1 MRNILDE
8 VQKMSNIP
16 MDTKVKYLCDEDGI
30 FNKERKYVVPEYQR
44 DYSWGEEQLKSF
56 VESVRRAIDGEKVF
70 MGTVQYARENNIDTV
85 YDIIDGQQ
93 RMTTFILLLKVLGHD
108 VTKGNNDI
116 FKIKNFNGNDQKL
129 VDALKGNA
137 SEQNKY
143 VENLKYLQ
151 AEFEKNDDKSKDEM
165 LNAINKN
172 IYFVELITTGMS
184 LPDVVGIFNTINTT
198 GLDLNCTD
206 IFKLRYY
213 DYLHKQNKDEQW
225 MSKICK
231 IYDDINDTEF
241 CNMSHVLDMY
251 KLCLVAKYNLKWE
264 KLSMGNEAFFEE
276 ILTGKETKKYKD
288 ILNFDEF
295 EKIVYLYKD
304 FHTMLCRPN
313 QSTELINALKNKI
326 DFFATN
332 LIWETR
338 YGWRYW
344 TLPFVIAYFDK
355 EENKIIKYANA
366 LSKAMEVTKYLIV
379 CSVNYDKVINPV
391 HTFMCNDILE
401 KIATNGEIT
410 DIIKTNIRETPY
422 KWDREEYPL
431 ANEKE
436 FQKRLQKELF
446 YNAKRS
452 FIVCQLSALLDELNE
467 DNLDMALIKSKLYNW
482 KDKSSRYDMEHICPQ
497 NIFKNDKENIAVF
510 NGIGNLVVFEQ
521 DKNRSV
527 KDDKL
532 KKSEVYPT
540 SKYVSVKQIAIQKP
554 NIDWTIDDVRKRAK
568 KETKKISDFLGLE
581 YNEV

>member
-1 MRNILDE
+1 MRKILDE

-108 VTKGNNDI
+108 VIKGNNDI

-129 VDALKGNA
+129 LDALKGNA

-264 KLSMGNEAFFEE
+264 KLSMGNETFFEE
-276 ILTGKETKKYKD
+276 ILTGKETKKYRD

-304 FHTMLCRPN
+304 FRTMLCRPN
-313 QSTELINALKNKI
+313 QSTGLINALKNKI

-401 KIATNGEIT
+401 NIATNGEIT

-540 SKYVSVKQIAIQKP
+540 SKYVSVKQIAIQNP

>member
-129 VDALKGNA
+129 LDALKGNA

-276 ILTGKETKKYKD
+276 ILTGKETKKFKD

-379 CSVNYDKVINPV
+379 SSVNYDKVINPV

-540 SKYVSVKQIAIQKP
+540 SKYVSVKHIAIQNP

>member
-1 MRNILDE
+1 
-8 VQKMSNIP
+8 MSNIP

-129 VDALKGNA
+129 LDALKGNS

-165 LNAINKN
+165 LNAIIKN

-276 ILTGKETKKYKD
+276 ILTGRETKKFKD

-379 CSVNYDKVINPV
+379 SSVNYDKVINPV

-410 DIIKTNIRETPY
+410 DIIKTNISETPY

-540 SKYVSVKQIAIQKP
+540 SKYVSVKQIAIQNP

-568 KETKKISDFLGLE
+568 KETKKISDFLGLD

>member
-1 MRNILDE
+1 
-8 VQKMSNIP
+8 

-129 VDALKGNA
+129 LDALKGNS

-165 LNAINKN
+165 LNAIIKN

-241 CNMSHVLDMY
+241 CNMSHVLDM
-251 KLCLVAKYNLKWE
+251 
-264 KLSMGNEAFFEE
+264 
-276 ILTGKETKKYKD
+276 
-288 ILNFDEF
+288 
-295 EKIVYLYKD
+295 
-304 FHTMLCRPN
+304 
-313 QSTELINALKNKI
+313 
-326 DFFATN
+326 
-332 LIWETR
+332 
-338 YGWRYW
+338 
-344 TLPFVIAYFDK
+344 
-355 EENKIIKYANA
+355 
-366 LSKAMEVTKYLIV
+366 
-379 CSVNYDKVINPV
+379 
-391 HTFMCNDILE
+391 
-401 KIATNGEIT
+401 
-410 DIIKTNIRETPY
+410 
-422 KWDREEYPL
+422 
-431 ANEKE
+431 
-436 FQKRLQKELF
+436 
-446 YNAKRS
+446 
-452 FIVCQLSALLDELNE
+452 
-467 DNLDMALIKSKLYNW
+467 
-482 KDKSSRYDMEHICPQ
+482 
-497 NIFKNDKENIAVF
+497 
-510 NGIGNLVVFEQ
+510 
-521 DKNRSV
+521 
-527 KDDKL
+527 
-532 KKSEVYPT
+532 
-540 SKYVSVKQIAIQKP
+540 
-554 NIDWTIDDVRKRAK
+554 
-568 KETKKISDFLGLE
+568 
-581 YNEV
+581 